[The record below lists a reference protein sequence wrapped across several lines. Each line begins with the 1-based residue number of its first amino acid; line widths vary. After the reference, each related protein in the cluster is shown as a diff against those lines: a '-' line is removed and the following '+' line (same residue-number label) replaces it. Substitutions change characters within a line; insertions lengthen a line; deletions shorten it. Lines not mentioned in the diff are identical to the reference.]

1 MRLVIF
7 GPQGAGKGT
16 QAQRIAEKYGIAAIS
31 TGDIFRWAIKG
42 STALG
47 LRAKQYVEAGK
58 LVPDEVTIGVVEER
72 LKADDCANGFLID
85 GFPRNVKQAEAL
97 DEILERRRV
106 SLDAALVLDV
116 PEEVSLRR
124 ILGRR
129 VCSNCGRNYHLDS
142 PPEVD
147 WTCDVCGGPVV
158 ERQDDLDE
166 ATVRERL
173 RLYRQETTPL
183 VDYYEKRALLRKV
196 DGMGTPDEVFTRIV
210 ETL

>member
-1 MRLVIF
+1 VS
-7 GPQGAGKGT
+7 
-16 QAQRIAEKYGIAAIS
+16 S
-31 TGDIFRWAIKG
+31 TN
-42 STALG
+42 
-47 LRAKQYVEAGK
+47 
-58 LVPDEVTIGVVEER
+58 ER

-85 GFPRNVKQAEAL
+85 GFPRNILQAEAL
-97 DEILERRRV
+97 DEILKRQGH

-129 VCSNCGRNYHLDS
+129 VCSNCGHNYHIDS

-158 ERQDDLDE
+158 ERQDDVDE
-166 ATVRERL
+166 ATVKERL

-183 VDYYEKRALLRKV
+183 VGYYESRGLLRKI
-196 DGMGTPDEVFTRIV
+196 DGLGSPDEVFTRIV